1 MDVGATIRA
10 ARRAEGVSQAQL
22 AERIGSTQ
30 PQVSAWER
38 GTRSP
43 KASDLQ
49 RIAEALGRVLQVS
62 LEQPRVGS
70 TVGRKGFDDL
80 LGKHRGAAPAKRRR
94 L

>member
-49 RIAEALGRVLQVS
+49 RIAEALGRVLRVS
-62 LEQPRVGS
+62 LDQPRAAS

-80 LGKHRGAAPAKRRR
+80 LGERRGAAPSKRRSV
-94 L
+94 

>member
-10 ARRAEGVSQAQL
+10 ARKAEGISQAQL
-22 AERIGSTQ
+22 AESIGSTQ

-49 RIAEALGRVLQVS
+49 RIAEALGRVLRVS
-62 LEQPRVGS
+62 LDKPRVPSG
-70 TVGRKGFDDL
+70 VGAKAFNAV
-80 LGKHRGAAPAKRRR
+80 LGKHRGAAPTKRRR